1 MSQENV
7 QELYSLDCE
16 SRYDY
21 TLSQVVEEREI
32 WILINQNQEFLKI
45 YSEDEAFEYLPIWPS
60 EELAMFYAQD
70 TDELEAKCLSLPEFL
85 KNWVTGLQKDNLEIG
100 VFPGLDSTVWV
111 TEAGDFKNDIQEELS
126 NL

>member
-1 MSQENV
+1 MSQESL
-7 QELYSLDCE
+7 QELYNLDCE

-60 EELAMFYAQD
+60 EELALFYAQD
-70 TDELEAKCLSLPEFL
+70 SNELEAKCLSLPEFL

-111 TEAGDFKNDIQEELS
+111 TEAVDFKNDIQEELS

>member
-1 MSQENV
+1 MSQTNPE
-7 QELYSLDCE
+7 ELYSLDCE

-32 WILINQNQEFLKI
+32 WILINGNEEFLKI

-60 EELAMFYAQD
+60 ENLATLYAKG
-70 TDELEAKCLSLPEFL
+70 ESGLEAKSLSLPKFL
-85 KNWVTGLQKDNLEIG
+85 KDWVPGLTKDQLEIG
-100 VFPGLDSTVWV
+100 VFPGLDATVWV
-111 TEAGDFKNDIQEELS
+111 TEAEDFKNDIQEELS